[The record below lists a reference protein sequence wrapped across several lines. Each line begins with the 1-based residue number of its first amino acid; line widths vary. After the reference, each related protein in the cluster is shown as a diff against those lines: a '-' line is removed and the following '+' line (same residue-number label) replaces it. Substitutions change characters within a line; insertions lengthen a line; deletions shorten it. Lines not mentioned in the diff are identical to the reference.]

1 MLIQCPLIMQAFI
14 ITGNCCPF
22 VTRAENW
29 RIFALN
35 DLISNRK
42 MKKQLKAKEP
52 IRLRS
57 KMISNGNQSLYL
69 DFYVGGRR
77 KYEFLRLY
85 IVPEYSKEDKEKNE
99 QCLRLANA
107 IKARR
112 IIELQNDTYGF
123 RVPSIKA
130 RDNFLDYIDLFVQNK
145 KMAYRRLAQSLK
157 NHIIKYRGNKILFC
171 QIDKH
176 FITGF
181 AEYLNTTEAMGN
193 VSKQRKR
200 PLSQATRWNYFNILS
215 LLLNKAQREGFI
227 VINPM
232 KEVDSEKRPQR
243 AEPRRTFLTIEEV
256 RKLAETSIKRKDVKR
271 AFLFSCLCG
280 LRFSDIKRL
289 GWDNMQ
295 KDSKGN
301 VIAEIVQQKTGSLL
315 YLPISRE
322 ALKQLPTDMGQHS
335 GLVFATLP
343 DASYTTKILKKWAK
357 MAGIHK
363 NVTFHVA
370 RHTFATLGLTY
381 GAELYTI
388 SKLLGH
394 SNIKM
399 TQIYADIINEKK
411 LEAVNAIPSIA
422 D

>member
-1 MLIQCPLIMQAFI
+1 
-14 ITGNCCPF
+14 
-22 VTRAENW
+22 
-29 RIFALN
+29 
-35 DLISNRK
+35 

-57 KMISNGNQSLYL
+57 KKISNGNQSLYL
-69 DFYVGGRR
+69 DFYASGRR
-77 KYEFLRLY
+77 EYEFLRLY
-85 IVPEYSKEDKEKNE
+85 IVPEQTKEDKERNRE
-99 QCLRLANA
+99 CLRLANA

-112 IIELQNDTYGF
+112 IIELQNDEYGF
-123 RVPSIKA
+123 RISSIKGKE
-130 RDNFLDYIDLFVQNK
+130 NFLDYIDHFVKNK

-157 NHIIKYRGNKILFC
+157 NHIIRYKGNKILFC

-181 AEYLNTTEAMGN
+181 AEYLSTTEAMGN
-193 VSKQRKR
+193 VSKQRR
-200 PLSQATRWNYFNILS
+200 RSLSQATRWNYFNILS
-215 LLLNKAQREGFI
+215 LLLNKAQREGFM

-315 YLPISRE
+315 YLPISQE
-322 ALKQLPTDMGQHS
+322 ALKQLPGSAGRQS

-343 DASYTTKILKKWAK
+343 DASYTTKILKKWAQI
-357 MAGIHK
+357 AGIHK

-370 RHTFATLGLTY
+370 RHTFATLELTY

-394 SNIKM
+394 SDIKM

-411 LEAVNAIPSIA
+411 LEAVNAIPSIM